1 MKRHLAFLVLG
12 TLASVAVSALPSQ
25 AAQKQSHAYLL
36 QVMTPDGKGYL
47 PMAEAEVYTALVEV
61 KTALRTPEDL
71 EKLRAGAKSA
81 QHAIDPIRIKE
92 GPGRGFGVKKAAE
105 GIISYVTAAGK
116 SPDASEKVRSYARW
130 VSTSAEN
137 VVVRADRIT
146 DLLGKVMRMKTAKNA
161 TRVLRLVR
169 RMCQEI
175 LLGKDTNKDG
185 KVSWKKHEGGLAQA
199 KRYTTVMLRL
209 EKLLK

>member
-1 MKRHLAFLVLG
+1 MSDRALRVPVLARQIIAMKRYLALLLSCA
-12 TLASVAVSALPSQ
+12 LASVVLSALPSH
-25 AAQKQSHAYLL
+25 AAQKRSHAYLL

-47 PMAEAEVYTALVEV
+47 PMAEAEVYTALVAV

-71 EKLRAGAKSA
+71 EKLSAGAKGA

-161 TRVLRLVR
+161 ARVLRLVS
-169 RMCQEI
+169 RMCQ
-175 LLGKDTNKDG
+175 
-185 KVSWKKHEGGLAQA
+185 
-199 KRYTTVMLRL
+199 
-209 EKLLK
+209 